1 MSCVCPWRGSYR
13 YDEGLGSIVRERRE
27 LFVSMA
33 CLFAWVPLCFCRP
46 LDLDFPQCFYPAR
59 QRELKAR
66 LAAIATMSPSALVAD
81 IGRVW
86 RAHQGQACRGV
97 SWTFPLQFLQ
107 LLAVRALHV
116 RRIVCRVGYHRL
128 TLAQAAVMNAFLP
141 TAGSPRCCC

>member
-1 MSCVCPWRGSYR
+1 MSCVCVHGAGRIIVMRGNS
-13 YDEGLGSIVRERRE
+13 VRERRD
-27 LFVSMA
+27 LFVLTA
-33 CLFAWVPLCFCRP
+33 CLFAWVPLCVCRP

-116 RRIVCRVGYHRL
+116 CRSKIVEVSSVTLSSGSCISRL
-128 TLAQAAVMNAFLP
+128 
-141 TAGSPRCCC
+141 